1 MGINQ
6 LKTKYYLN
14 HMLNIVFSAELNV
27 VTITIASDA
36 KLFDNEKRKNDEINV
51 LLIDKMVKEINA
63 LSNGLILDYNYEII
77 DEHNIICMV
86 LFKHYFSKFG
96 EIQRYAKFK
105 ITRRDNSLSMSL
117 TNHDM
122 KLKIPNGCEHI
133 PFTQLYIENARL
145 GDANK
150 TTINLTSNNQIATY
164 KNYNMFVD
172 LSTKILNKCYS
183 NVDHILTA
191 YNKS

>member
-1 MGINQ
+1 
-6 LKTKYYLN
+6 
-14 HMLNIVFSAELNV
+14 MLNVAFTSELNV
-27 VTITIASDA
+27 VTVIIDGDA
-36 KLFDNEKRKNDEINV
+36 KLFDNEKCKNDEINV
-51 LLIDKMVKEINA
+51 SLIDKMVKEINA
-63 LSNGLILDYNYEII
+63 LTNGLILDYNYEII
-77 DEHNIICMV
+77 DEHNIVCIV

-105 ITRRDNSLSMSL
+105 ITHSDNGMSASL
-117 TNHDM
+117 TNHDI

-133 PFTQLYIENARL
+133 PFNKLELTNT
-145 GDANK
+145 GVNK
-150 TTINLTSNNQIATY
+150 TTIELTSNHPIATY

-183 NVDHILTA
+183 NVDRILTV

>member
-1 MGINQ
+1 
-6 LKTKYYLN
+6 
-14 HMLNIVFSAELNV
+14 MLNIAFTSELNV
-27 VTITIASDA
+27 VTIAIDSDA
-36 KLFDNEKRKNDEINV
+36 TLFDNVKCTDDEIDV
-51 LLIDKMVKEINA
+51 SLIDKMVKEINA
-63 LSNGLILDYNYEII
+63 YSNGLIIDYNYEII
-77 DEHNIICMV
+77 DEHNIVCIV

-105 ITRRDNSLSMSL
+105 TTRRDNGLSMSL
-117 TNHDM
+117 TNHDI

-133 PFTQLYIENARL
+133 PFTQLYIENVRL

-150 TTINLTSNNQIATY
+150 TTIALTSNHPIATY

-183 NVDHILTA
+183 DIDRILTV